1 VIDLGLKHSKELAS
15 KDEEAGKLRGLLK
28 QAEDALEREQNQF
41 EEYKAKGLKLL
52 EVFYQDGAAN
62 LGLALDHASRS
73 GESSTPSF
81 VIVLERISSARDQF
95 KAMISGIFNDLLI
108 HFESDLAIVPA
119 AAGSMAIGVPGSTDS
134 WLGALDESVPE
145 LSGERTSH
153 GALIPGFGGVPDLV
167 SEPASVPPAS
177 SDMSIPSAEALAL
190 KGESTNPGIP
200 APAPSPVVES
210 SPEDNV
216 GFRMSQHAPPAPPER
231 SGGRKRRRDR
241 KTTDSF
247 ERQPVA
253 KAIEE
258 RRDEKTAVID
268 PKDLEHKKLE
278 ARTGKTISP
287 GMTAAARDDSPI
299 PGSLVPPPPPIV
311 TLDASNG
318 EEPDSSETEIAPRPA
333 SLSIFDDLPG
343 SGGET
348 GVTVKRAIG
357 KD

>member
-1 VIDLGLKHSKELAS
+1 
-15 KDEEAGKLRGLLK
+15 
-28 QAEDALEREQNQF
+28 
-41 EEYKAKGLKLL
+41 
-52 EVFYQDGAAN
+52 
-62 LGLALDHASRS
+62 
-73 GESSTPSF
+73 
-81 VIVLERISSARDQF
+81 
-95 KAMISGIFNDLLI
+95 
-108 HFESDLAIVPA
+108 
-119 AAGSMAIGVPGSTDS
+119 
-134 WLGALDESVPE
+134 
-145 LSGERTSH
+145 
-153 GALIPGFGGVPDLV
+153 
-167 SEPASVPPAS
+167 
-177 SDMSIPSAEALAL
+177 
-190 KGESTNPGIP
+190 
-200 APAPSPVVES
+200 
-210 SPEDNV
+210 
-216 GFRMSQHAPPAPPER
+216 MSQHAPPPPER
-231 SGGRKRRRDR
+231 PNGKKRNRDR

-253 KAIEE
+253 KALEE

-318 EEPDSSETEIAPRPA
+318 EEPDVSRPA
-333 SLSIFDDLPG
+333 SLSIFDDLTG